1 MNNILIVSIITLIGI
16 IFWILISYM
25 MKIWPFHKK
34 NDDVKSKSARG
45 LSKTNVENNN
55 QSGLGAI
62 GIFIFIVFILFFV
75 GIVFISFKITMARYK
90 IAGEAIKQGNTTVA
104 AAVLAPEIGQGINAG
119 LSGLFRK

>member
-1 MNNILIVSIITLIGI
+1 MNNVILVSIITLIGI
-16 IFWILISYM
+16 LFWILISYM

-45 LSKTNVENNN
+45 LSKTTVENN
-55 QSGLGAI
+55 QSGSGTAI
-62 GIFIFIVFILFFV
+62 GIFIFIIFMLFFV
-75 GIVFISFKITMARYK
+75 GIIFISFKITITRYK

-104 AAVLAPEIGQGINAG
+104 AAVMAPEIGQGINAG